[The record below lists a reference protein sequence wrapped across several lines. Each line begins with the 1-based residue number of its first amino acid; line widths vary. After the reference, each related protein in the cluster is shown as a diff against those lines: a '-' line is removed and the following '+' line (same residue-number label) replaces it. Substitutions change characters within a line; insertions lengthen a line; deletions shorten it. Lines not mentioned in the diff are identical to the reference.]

1 MPSHSEIA
9 SSLRRNG
16 PGSKY
21 PRFEEKLE
29 NCGINERTLD
39 MSILIDYHIIII
51 RLQIYE
57 MQDLLD
63 PCAGTF
69 ECYFHNRM
77 LSD

>member
-9 SSLRRNG
+9 SSLRQNG

-21 PRFEEKLE
+21 PDSKKLE
-29 NCGINERTLD
+29 NCGINERTLEI
-39 MSILIDYHIIII
+39 SILIDYHIIII
-51 RLQIYE
+51 IHLQIHE

-69 ECYFHNRM
+69 EGYFHNRM